1 MAKLKVAILEDN
13 AHLLKELKTNLED
26 TGLVEVIAYARDS
39 EDFLDKIKKGRPDAL
54 IMDIDLGGDSMNG
67 LDITNL
73 LKLPTLFVSGK
84 TGEYFKDIE
93 AIDGNEKVPIK
104 HITKPITLD
113 KLNKILPKFLNEI
126 NSIQKKSISLD
137 FFEKGT
143 YNITE
148 ENIVYLSSKH
158 EDSGNKEVYFI
169 DRGPEVLID
178 FSFKKMLAKGFT
190 EGLFVP
196 IHKQYLVNKNKILS
210 YSNNQIEI
218 QVMKSGGLVS
228 IIKLDVSENYRPSI
242 RLLIKSNRS

>member
-1 MAKLKVAILEDN
+1 MTKLKVAILEDN
-13 AHLLKELKTNLED
+13 AHLLKELKTNLEA
-26 TGLVEVIAYARDS
+26 TGLVDVVAYARESD
-39 EDFLDKIKKGRPDAL
+39 EFLNKVKAAKPEAL

-93 AIDGNEKVPIK
+93 TIDGNENVPIK

-126 NSIQKKSISLD
+126 KSIQKNSISLD
-137 FFEKGT
+137 FFEKGP
-143 YNITE
+143 YNIIE

-158 EDSGNKEVYFI
+158 EDSGNKEVYFM
-169 DRGPEVLID
+169 DRDPEVLID
-178 FSFKKMLAKGFT
+178 FSFKKMPLKGFT

-196 IHKQYLVNKNKILS
+196 INKQYVVNKNKILS
-210 YSNNQIEI
+210 YTNNQIEI

-228 IIKLDVSENYRPSI
+228 IIKLDVSEKYRPAI